1 MNPVDLKLYLVT
13 DSGYYDEKRFLDMVE
28 KACRGG
34 VTLLQ
39 LREKNRGG
47 REYLRL
53 AQAVKE
59 ITDPAGVPLI
69 IDDRVDVALACGAAG
84 IHVGQT
90 DLPVWAA
97 RQLMGPDKI
106 VGATAKTVPQALEA
120 YEQGADYLGV
130 GALFPTETKVNT
142 VLTSI
147 DTLKDIVKAVPIGVV
162 GIGGLDESNVDILT
176 GSGAQG
182 GAVVRAIVKAQDP
195 EQAAHRLPGK
205 AGRHPEIKNP
215 DLVFKTRSGFFYVDK
230 AFCLS
235 TSTGG

>member
-53 AQAVKE
+53 AQAVKDGFLVDFLTVE

-84 IHVGQT
+84 VHVGQT

-195 EQAAHRLPGK
+195 EQAARRLREK
-205 AGRHPEIKNP
+205 LDAILK
-215 DLVFKTRSGFFYVDK
+215 
-230 AFCLS
+230 
-235 TSTGG
+235 

>member
-1 MNPVDLKLYLVT
+1 MNSPDLTLYLVT
-13 DSGYYDEKRFLDMVE
+13 DSGYYDEKRFLDMVD

-39 LREKNRGG
+39 LREKQRGG

-59 ITDPAGVPLI
+59 ITDSHQVPLI

-84 IHVGQT
+84 VHVGQS

-97 RQLMGPDKI
+97 RKLMGPDAI
-106 VGATAKTVPQALEA
+106 VGATAKTVPQAKEA
-120 YEQGADYLGV
+120 WEQGADYLGV

-142 VLTSI
+142 VLTPI
-147 DTLKDIVKAVPIGVV
+147 ETLRDIVAAVPIGIV
-162 GIGGLDESNVDILT
+162 GIGGLDETNVDILS

-182 GAVVRAIVKAQDP
+182 AAVVRAIVKADDP
-195 EQAAHRLPGK
+195 EEAARRLRRRIE
-205 AGRHPEIKNP
+205 AVLGR
-215 DLVFKTRSGFFYVDK
+215 
-230 AFCLS
+230 
-235 TSTGG
+235 